1 MEDDMAK
8 IERLSI
14 AVPEPM
20 AASIRKAVDG
30 GEYASTS
37 EVIRDALRL
46 WETRRELRER
56 DIEILRERWA
66 EGKASGRLGAIDMKT
81 LIAQERQNLADRDN
95 DRS

>member
-1 MEDDMAK
+1 MAK

-66 EGKASGRLGAIDMKT
+66 EGQASGRLGTIDMKT
-81 LIAQERQNLADRDN
+81 LIAQERQNLADRNN